1 MGKNRAIKVGFDRT
15 KRKEIRTIPRVKRLK
30 FVAIDL
36 KFARAAALPI
46 SSDKLEKMRSNEM
59 DSTIN

>member
-1 MGKNRAIKVGFDRT
+1 MRLKWALIG
-15 KRKEIRTIPRVKRLK
+15 RKEMKIRTVPRVKRLK

-36 KFARAAALPI
+36 KFARTAALPI